1 MCTNIFACGRRFRII
16 AVVDDCNR
24 ECVRLIA
31 GTLIS
36 SIRVA
41 RELDVTVL
49 TILVQSS
56 HQARCKKV
64 QTHRQTHISPV
75 SVFAIVTILLK
86 ARSWQRVKGDAEWG
100 RVPSHFLSGGRG
112 ARHRDDLGHF
122 AEVLGWIDY
131 VATRASWTL
140 KVADDGVGMPAD
152 GDKAKLGLGTSIVN
166 ALAK

>member
-1 MCTNIFACGRRFRII
+1 MCTNIFACDRRFRII

-56 HQARCKKV
+56 HQARSKKV

-75 SVFAIVTILLK
+75 SVLALVTILLNNPTL
-86 ARSWQRVKGDAEWG
+86 AACKG
-100 RVPSHFLSGGRG
+100 
-112 ARHRDDLGHF
+112 
-122 AEVLGWIDY
+122 
-131 VATRASWTL
+131 
-140 KVADDGVGMPAD
+140 
-152 GDKAKLGLGTSIVN
+152 
-166 ALAK
+166 